1 MAFGGISLL
10 AGSVVAVVMDDF
22 FKKNRLT
29 FLTRP
34 WAGAIFWA
42 VIAILWLIMQS
53 TIGFYW
59 WNERQLG
66 VAFTR
71 SDSLWWSYISS
82 TTVGLGDFFLAPEV
96 IFVLDVFS
104 WSIIF
109 LLGFVFIT
117 TFLNKVRI
125 LLARFSSTTIELLQE
140 RLARTSPFSSSVLK
154 YKKRNKK
161 ALHDIN
167 TLVDKMEEHG
177 ADIIDITLRKRQIL
191 IQLLCLTEVELADF
205 SKFGSIKTSMRREE
219 DALKEEESILLKIL
233 ERTKTE
239 RRKMQES
246 VRPESST
253 KTLRC
258 ITTAL
263 NSQIV
268 SEPFLDLDG

>member
-71 SDSLWWSYISS
+71 SNSLWWSYISS

-140 RLARTSPFSSSVLK
+140 RLARTSPFSLSVLK